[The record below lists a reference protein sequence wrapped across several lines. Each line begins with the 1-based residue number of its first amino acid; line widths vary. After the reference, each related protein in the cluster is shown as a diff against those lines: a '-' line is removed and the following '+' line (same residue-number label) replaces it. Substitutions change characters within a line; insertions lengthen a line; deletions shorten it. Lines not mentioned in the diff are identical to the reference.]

1 MSSGSSA
8 YIVQPG
14 EIELNMGA
22 AREHMTVKNTGDR
35 AIQVGSHYHFFEVNP
50 GLEFDR
56 EKAWGM
62 HLAIPAGLA
71 IRFEPGDEKDV
82 ELTEFRGNRILYG
95 FSGLVNGSLD
105 DPDIK
110 AASMSRLHEFLHA
123 NDEISLQSTATP
135 VVEEDKE

>member
-14 EIELNMGA
+14 EIELNVGA
-22 AREHMTVKNTGDR
+22 AREQMTVKNAGDR
-35 AIQVGSHYHFFEVNP
+35 AIQVGSHYHCFEVNP

-105 DPDIK
+105 DPEVK
-110 AASMSRLHEFLHA
+110 AASMSRLQEFLHA
-123 NDEISLQSTATP
+123 NDENSRQSTAAP
-135 VVEEDKE
+135 VIEEDKE

>member
-14 EIELNMGA
+14 EIELNVGSSQENL
-22 AREHMTVKNTGDR
+22 RVKNTGDR

-50 GLEFDR
+50 SLQFER

-71 IRFEPGDEKDV
+71 VRFEPGDEKDIG
-82 ELTEFRGNRILYG
+82 LTAFRGNRILYG
-95 FSGLVNGSLD
+95 FGGLVNGSLD
-105 DPDIK
+105 DPDVK
-110 AASMSRLHEFLHA
+110 AASMSRLDEFLA
-123 NDEISLQSTATP
+123 TNDEISLYSTTAP
-135 VVEEDKE
+135 VVEEHKE

>member
-14 EIELNMGA
+14 KIELNVGA
-22 AREHMTVKNTGDR
+22 ARELLTVKNTGDR

-123 NDEISLQSTATP
+123 NDEISLQPTAAP
-135 VVEEDKE
+135 VFEEDKE